1 MIVSAIAPVGM
12 LASTVEI
19 ADALWSTAEAQI
31 RREAAAR
38 GFSTWT
44 PPPDSQYAQ
53 YAPERRCDDLAS
65 ALEWISTLDA
75 LEWISTLNA
84 REE

>member
-1 MIVSAIAPVGM
+1 MIVSAVAPNGM

-19 ADALWSTAEAQI
+19 ADALWSTAAAQI
-31 RREAAAR
+31 RREAEAR
-38 GFSTWT
+38 GFALDPVTWT
-44 PPPDSQYAQ
+44 PSPDSQ

-65 ALEWISTLDA
+65 ALEWISTL
-75 LEWISTLNA
+75 NA